1 MNLTIIIRPTVLT
14 ASMALLLTLAG
25 AATCTAVD
33 NEKTLGKANRALRA
47 GDFERAEKIL
57 RPVLGQVWDF
67 AVDCIKRSLAFLYD
81 GSAAIYHLI
90 AQRPEILLGL
100 GIAVLL
106 LGGVYPMM
114 FSDDDSKKV
123 SLKSPALKRKGVSS
137 LSALQVAGL
146 LISAGAIVMLIRHPH
161 A

>member
-1 MNLTIIIRPTVLT
+1 MIAAV
-14 ASMALLLTLAG
+14 LAG
-25 AATCTAVD
+25 AMSPLERFLERVLEGLPEVPKKIGEHVA
-33 NEKTLGKANRALRA
+33 
-47 GDFERAEKIL
+47 FERAEKIL

>member
-1 MNLTIIIRPTVLT
+1 MVT
-14 ASMALLLTLAG
+14 AVLAG
-25 AATCTAVD
+25 AMSP
-33 NEKTLGKANRALRA
+33 G
-47 GDFERAEKIL
+47 ERAFDEALNIIIEHEKFKLIEKKL
-57 RPVLGQVWDF
+57 RPVLEQVWNSAPVA
-67 AVDCIKRSLAFLYD
+67 AVFDYFNRLLAFLS
-81 GSAAIYHLI
+81 GSFSAIYHLI

-114 FSDDDSKKV
+114 FPDHDSKKV
-123 SLKSPALKRKGVSS
+123 SLKSSALEMKGIRS
-137 LSALQVAGL
+137 LSTLQVAGL